1 MKLSGADNKINCAI
15 KKKTSSIML
24 KTKVTGIQ
32 GKFTNIQILKI
43 AAANEWC
50 KNYHVPVSKPDA
62 KWAILP
68 ITVRSPVKTT
78 MPLAEPLKPLHVHFN
93 LSNLRAKIMA
103 LCWC

>member
-43 AAANEWC
+43 AAANE
-50 KNYHVPVSKPDA
+50 
-62 KWAILP
+62 
-68 ITVRSPVKTT
+68 
-78 MPLAEPLKPLHVHFN
+78 
-93 LSNLRAKIMA
+93 
-103 LCWC
+103 